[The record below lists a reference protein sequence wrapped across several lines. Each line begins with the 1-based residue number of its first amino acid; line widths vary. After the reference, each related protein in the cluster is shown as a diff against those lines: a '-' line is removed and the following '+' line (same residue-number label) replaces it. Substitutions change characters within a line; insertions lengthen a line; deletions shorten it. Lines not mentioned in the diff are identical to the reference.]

1 PQAFWPPV
9 DALREGAVDLA
20 LGLFAP
26 EVRPRQD
33 QLAQRLAGG
42 RVVAGVR
49 ARRPGGGGRRGPPPL
64 LRVPPLPVLHPNAG
78 QTGVVDTALAS
89 RGLERRVALTV
100 ANMTPVPPIVAGS
113 DLLGLAPERLARA
126 WAKAFALRIFD
137 LPIAIPDLPLTMVWH
152 ESRRNDPAQRWL
164 RDRVAHELS
173 DAPPARR
180 RAS

>member
-1 PQAFWPPV
+1 VGIPQA
-9 DALREGAVDLA
+9 
-20 LGLFAP
+20 
-26 EVRPRQD
+26 
-33 QLAQRLAGG
+33 RL
-42 RVVAGVR
+42 
-49 ARRPGGGGRRGPPPL
+49 L
-64 LRVPPLPVLHPNAG
+64 YPNEG

-100 ANMTPVPPIVAGS
+100 ANLTPVPPIVASS

-126 WAKAFALRIFD
+126 WARAFPLRIFD
-137 LPIAIPDLPLTMVWH
+137 LPIAVPDLPLTMVWH
-152 ESRRNDPAQRWL
+152 ETRRNDPAQRWL